1 MKMDTLMKEMIAFC
15 KEAQRQARRSL
26 AKCDLALAECVKA
39 RQHLDKLKANH
50 GEVKGV
56 KK

>member
-1 MKMDTLMKEMIAFC
+1 MKMDTLMKEMIEHL
-15 KEAQRQARRSL
+15 KHAQVEARRSL

-39 RQHLDKLKANH
+39 RAALDKLKANH